1 MLNPEIKDLLSEFNK
16 FSLRPPA
23 WTYAHATYPL
33 KKKGYIFA
41 SDRHDPFI
49 YDPDLGRYV
58 PADDRLRSILAD
70 SMKNDWTP
78 ARVKAI
84 FTWYKDRSPKLW
96 NAPPL
101 RPTSTSSTESSTS
114 NPASSS
120 HTPPTSFHPSR
131 STPHGTPKPSAPPS
145 TGSYSASSL
154 MTLTMSSTS

>member
-101 RPTSTSSTESSTS
+101 DRVNVLNGNPGPRIRRARATLPRLPFTRPDQRRMG
-114 NPASSS
+114 PR
-120 HTPPTSFHPSR
+120 SR
-131 STPHGTPKPSAPPS
+131 VPRHRPVRTARLP
-145 TGSYSASSL
+145 L
-154 MTLTMSSTS
+154 